1 MTFSRVQRIAMTER
15 WWQALV
21 LAASAAVIVLTVW
34 CLANGITIIFM
45 HLYYIPITLLAYH
58 YGKKGIVGAVLL
70 SGMYCALVIGSGIG
84 TSEAAG
90 ALIRASVFV
99 AVAALIA
106 ILSEALAQSRDN
118 LKEAGDIRQGII
130 QNANV
135 LLMVLDKKGIIRE
148 WNRAAEQISGY
159 PADEVIGKNMIWKK
173 LYPDAGYRRE
183 ITEKIA
189 DIITKNDYL
198 ENLKTTIVCRD
209 GSTKTILWN
218 TKMLPP
224 IRDNPLQFIAV
235 GVDITERARAENALR
250 ESEEKILLLLNS
262 AAEGVYGIDLNGNCT
277 FCNAACLRILGY
289 TNERELLGRNIHWQI
304 HGKHADGSL
313 FPVEDCRVFQAFRR
327 GEGTHVD
334 DEVLWRA
341 DGTSFPAEYW
351 SYPQRSSGKVVGA
364 VVTFFDITE
373 KKRIENALRES
384 EQKYR
389 TLFENMIEGFA
400 YCRMI
405 YDERGRPSDWVYLS
419 VNRAFGQMTGLYG
432 IEGKRVLEAIPDIR
446 DLTPEIFDMY
456 GRVASTGIPE
466 TFEIDFKP
474 LKRWLKVSA
483 FSPEKDYFVAVF
495 EDITERRESQKR
507 IDALLRIQEEQ
518 LRIINASPAV
528 SFLWKAEEGW
538 PVVSVSENISQFGY
552 VPDDFISGRIPYAS
566 IIHPD
571 DLERVAKEVEY
582 HSSHNTGDFIQEYRI
597 FGKNHDP
604 RWISDYTHIRMDE
617 AENITHYEGIV
628 LDITNQ
634 KNAEEALRETN
645 NYLTSLFDYANAPI
659 IVWDPEFRITRFN
672 HAFERLTG
680 KTEKEVIGKH
690 LSILFPESGRQSSL
704 DRVRSTLEGVRMETA
719 EIPILTTSGEIRT
732 VLWNSATLFAEDQKT
747 VIATIAQGL
756 DITIRKKALNAL
768 EQLNANLE
776 NIVNERTRALNEE
789 IQQRRLAEATI
800 RASLDEKV
808 LLLREIHHRVNNNL
822 QIIISLIKLQIRA
835 VNDTEMKQVLSEM
848 RNRVQAMSLVHEKLY
863 LSKSLSSIDI
873 ADYTRFLATQ
883 LFAFYGV
890 DHRRVALQTDFEKN
904 QLDIETAIPLG
915 LILNELISNALM
927 HAFPDNRTGTITI
940 SSHLEGDLITLV
952 IADDGTGMSP
962 DFDWMRT
969 SSLGF
974 RLVNSLMDQLGGT
987 IEKKEGTGTTFNII
1001 FPRKTTTGSV

>member
-1 MTFSRVQRIAMTER
+1 MTFSRVQRIPMTER

-58 YGKKGIVGAVLL
+58 YRKKGIVGAVLL
-70 SGMYCALVIGSGIG
+70 SGIYCALVIGSEIG
-84 TSEAAG
+84 TIEAAG

-106 ILSEALAQSRDN
+106 FLSEALAQSRDN

-159 PADEVIGKNMIWKK
+159 RADEVIGKNTIWKK

-183 ITEKIA
+183 ITGKIA

-235 GVDITERARAENALR
+235 GVDITERARAENAL
-250 ESEEKILLLLNS
+250 K
-262 AAEGVYGIDLNGNCT
+262 
-277 FCNAACLRILGY
+277 
-289 TNERELLGRNIHWQI
+289 
-304 HGKHADGSL
+304 
-313 FPVEDCRVFQAFRR
+313 
-327 GEGTHVD
+327 
-334 DEVLWRA
+334 
-341 DGTSFPAEYW
+341 
-351 SYPQRSSGKVVGA
+351 
-364 VVTFFDITE
+364 
-373 KKRIENALRES
+373 ES

-389 TLFENMIEGFA
+389 TLFENMLEGFA

-405 YDERGRPSDWVYLS
+405 YDEKGRPSDWVYLS

-432 IEGKRVLEAIPDIR
+432 IEGKRVLEAIPEIR
-446 DLTPEIFDMY
+446 ELTPELFDMY
-456 GRVASTGIPE
+456 GRVALTGVPE

-495 EDITERRESQKR
+495 EDITERKASRDRIES
-507 IDALLRIQEEQ
+507 LLRIQEEQ

-528 SFLWKAEEGW
+528 SFLWKAEDGW
-538 PVVSVSENISQFGY
+538 PVVNVSENIIQFGY
-552 VPDDFISGRIPYAS
+552 VPDDFTSGRIPFS
-566 IIHPD
+566 SVIHPE
-571 DLERVAKEVEY
+571 DLERVAEEVAY
-582 HSSHNTGDFIQEYRI
+582 NSSHKAADFIQEYRI
-597 FGKNHDP
+597 FDKNHSLH
-604 RWISDYTHIRMDE
+604 WVSDYTHIRRNE
-617 AENITHYEGIV
+617 AGVITHYEGLV
-628 LDITNQ
+628 LDITSQ
-634 KNAEEALRETN
+634 KRAEEALRETN
-645 NYLTSLFDYANAPI
+645 SYLSSLFDYANAPI
-659 IVWDPEFRITRFN
+659 IVWDPGFRITRFN

-680 KTEKEVIGKH
+680 RTESEVLEKH
-690 LSILFPESGRQSSL
+690 LSILFPESYHQSSL
-704 DRVRSTLEGVRMETA
+704 EQVRPTLKGVRMETA
-719 EIPILTTSGEIRT
+719 EIPILTKAGEIRT
-732 VLWNSATLFAEDQKT
+732 VLWNSATIFAGDGKT
-747 VIATIAQGL
+747 AIATIAQGQ
-756 DITIRKKALNAL
+756 DITERKRALDEL
-768 EQLNANLE
+768 EKLNANLE
-776 NIVNERTRALNEE
+776 NIVEDRTHALNEE
-789 IQQRRLAEATI
+789 ILQRRQAETMI
-800 RASLDEKV
+800 QASLDEKV

-822 QIIISLIKLQIRA
+822 QIIISLIKLQIRT
-835 VNDTEMKQVLSEM
+835 VEDTEMKQVLSEM

-863 LSKSLSSIDI
+863 RSESLSSIDI
-873 ADYTRFLATQ
+873 SEYTRFLATQ

-890 DHRRVALQTDFEKN
+890 DHHRIALRTDIEKN
-904 QLDIETAIPLG
+904 LLDIETAIPLG
-915 LILNELISNALM
+915 LILNELISNALR
-927 HAFPDNRTGTITI
+927 HGFLDDRTGTITI
-940 SSHLEGDLITLV
+940 SSHIKGDLISLV
-952 IADDGTGMSP
+952 VADDGIGMSP
-962 DFDWMRT
+962 EYDWRGT
-969 SSLGF
+969 ASLGF
-974 RLVNSLMDQLGGT
+974 RLVNSLVDQLGGT
-987 IEKKEGTGTTFNII
+987 IEKKTGPGTTFNII

>member
-1 MTFSRVQRIAMTER
+1 MKTPRVQGFAMTER
-15 WWQALV
+15 QWQALV
-21 LAASAAVIVLTVW
+21 LTASAAVIILTLW
-34 CLANGITIIFM
+34 CLANGITVIFM
-45 HLYYIPITLLAYH
+45 HLYYLPIILLAYH
-58 YGKKGIVGAVLL
+58 YRKKGIAGAILL
-70 SGMYCALVIGSGIG
+70 SGIYCALVISSGAG
-84 TSEAAG
+84 TAEVTG
-90 ALIRASVFV
+90 ALIRACVFV

-106 ILSEALAQSRDN
+106 FLSVAVAESRDS
-118 LKEAGDIRQGII
+118 LKKAGDIQLGII

-135 LLMVLDKKGIIRE
+135 LLIVMEKNGIIRE
-148 WNRAAEQISGY
+148 WNRAAEEISGY
-159 PADEVIGKNMIWKK
+159 PTGEVIGKNTIWKR
-173 LYPDAGYRRE
+173 LYPDSGYRKE
-183 ITEKIA
+183 ITGTIA
-189 DIITKNDYL
+189 GIIEKNDYL
-198 ENLKTTIVCRD
+198 ENFRTTISCSD

-224 IRDNPLQFIAV
+224 TGDEQPRFIAV
-235 GVDITERARAENALR
+235 GVDITERTRAEDALR

-262 AAEGVYGIDLNGNCT
+262 AAEGVYGIDMNGNCT

-289 TNERELLGRNIHWQI
+289 SDENELLGRNMHWQI

-313 FPVEDCRVFQAFRR
+313 FPVDECRIYRAFRR

-351 SYPQRSSGKVVGA
+351 SYPQRSNGKVVGA

-373 KKRIENALRES
+373 RKRIENALRES

-405 YDERGRPSDWVYLS
+405 YDEKGRPSDWVYLS
-419 VNRAFGQMTGLYG
+419 VNHAFGQMTGLYG

-446 DLTPEIFDMY
+446 DLTPELFDMY
-456 GRVASTGIPE
+456 GRVAATGIPE
-466 TFEIDFKP
+466 TFEINFKP

-483 FSPEKDYFVAVF
+483 FSPEKHYFVAVF
-495 EDITERRESQKR
+495 EDITERKESQKR

-552 VPDDFISGRIPYAS
+552 DPDDFISGHIPYSS

-571 DLERVAKEVEY
+571 DLERIAKEVGY
-582 HSSHNTGDFIQEYRI
+582 FSSHNAGDFIQEYRI
-597 FGKNHDP
+597 FDKNHSLH
-604 RWISDYTHIRMDE
+604 WISDYTHIRKDE
-617 AENITHYEGIV
+617 AGSITHYEGIV

-634 KNAEEALRETN
+634 KNAEEALKETN

-680 KTEKEVIGKH
+680 RTESEVLGKD
-690 LSILFPESGRQSSL
+690 LSILFPESYRQSSL
-704 DRVRSTLEGVRMETA
+704 DQVRSTLTGARMETA
-719 EIPILTTSGEIRT
+719 EIPILNISGEVRT

-747 VIATIAQGL
+747 VIATIAQGQ
-756 DITIRKKALNAL
+756 DITIRNKALTEL

-776 NIVNERTRALNEE
+776 NIVNERTHDLNEE
-789 IQQRRLAEATI
+789 IQQRRQAEATI

-835 VNDTEMKQVLSEM
+835 VEDTEMKQVLSEM

-863 LSKSLSSIDI
+863 RSESLSSIDI
-873 ADYTRFLATQ
+873 AEYTRFLATQ

-890 DHRRVALQTDFEKN
+890 DHRRVALLTEMEKSL
-904 QLDIETAIPLG
+904 LDIETAIPLG
-915 LILNELISNALM
+915 LIINELISNALS
-927 HAFPDNRTGTITI
+927 HAFPGDRTGTITI
-940 SSHLEGDLITLV
+940 SSHLTGDMVSLI
-952 IADDGTGMSP
+952 IADDGVGMNP
-962 DFDWMRT
+962 DYDWRGGA
-969 SSLGF
+969 SLGF
-974 RLVNSLMDQLGGT
+974 RLVNSLVDQLDGT
-987 IEKKEGTGTTFNII
+987 IEKKTGPGTTFNIL

>member
-1 MTFSRVQRIAMTER
+1 MTSSRVQEFRMTER
-15 WWQALV
+15 RWQALV
-21 LAASAAVIVLTVW
+21 LAASAAVIILTLW
-34 CLANGITIIFM
+34 CLASGITIIFM
-45 HLYYIPITLLAYH
+45 HLYYLPITLLAYH
-58 YGKKGIVGAVLL
+58 YRKKGIAGAILL
-70 SGMYCALVIGSGIG
+70 SGIYCALVISSGAG
-84 TSEAAG
+84 AAEVTG
-90 ALIRASVFV
+90 ALIRACVFV

-106 ILSEALAQSRDN
+106 FLSEAVAESRDS
-118 LKEAGDIRQGII
+118 LKKAGDIQLGIV

-135 LLMVLDKKGIIRE
+135 WLMVLEKNGVIRE
-148 WNRAAEQISGY
+148 WNRAAEEISGY
-159 PADEVIGKNMIWKK
+159 PAGEVIGKNTIWKQ
-173 LYPDAGYRRE
+173 LYPDAGYRKE
-183 ITEKIA
+183 ITSKIA
-189 DIITKNDYL
+189 GIITKNDYL
-198 ENLKTTIVCRD
+198 ENLKTTINCRD
-209 GSTKTILWN
+209 RSVKTILWN

-224 IRDNPLQFIAV
+224 VSDEPVQFIAV
-235 GVDITERARAENALR
+235 GVDITERTRAENALR
-250 ESEEKILLLLNS
+250 ESEEKTLLLLNS
-262 AAEGVYGIDLNGNCT
+262 AAEGVYGIDMNGNCT

-289 TNERELLGRNIHWQI
+289 SDEKELLGRNMHWQI

-313 FPVEDCRVFQAFRR
+313 FPVDECRIFRAFRR

-351 SYPQRSSGKVVGA
+351 SYPQRSSGKVIGA

-373 KKRIENALRES
+373 RKRIENALRES

-405 YDERGRPSDWVYLS
+405 YDEKGRPSDWVYLS

-446 DLTPEIFDMY
+446 ELTPELFDMY

-483 FSPEKDYFVAVF
+483 FSPEKNYFVAVF
-495 EDITERRESQKR
+495 EDITERKESQKR

-538 PVVSVSENISQFGY
+538 PVVSVSKNISQFSY
-552 VPDDFISGRIPYAS
+552 VPEDFTSGRIAYAS
-566 IIHPD
+566 IVHPD
-571 DLERVAKEVEY
+571 DLERVAKEVEHY
-582 HSSHNTGDFIQEYRI
+582 SSHNTGDFIQEYRI
-597 FGKNHDP
+597 FDKNHGVH
-604 RWISDYTHIRMDE
+604 WISDYTHIRRNE
-617 AENITHYEGIV
+617 AGTITHYEGIV
-628 LDITNQ
+628 LDITSQ

-645 NYLTSLFDYANAPI
+645 SYLSSLFDYANAPI

-732 VLWNSATLFAEDQKT
+732 VLWNSATLFAEDGKT

-789 IQQRRLAEATI
+789 IQQRRQAEATI

-835 VNDTEMKQVLSEM
+835 VEDTEMKQVLSEM

-890 DHRRVALQTDFEKN
+890 DHRRIALQTDIEKN

-915 LILNELISNALM
+915 LIINELISNALR
-927 HAFPDNRTGTITI
+927 HAFPDDRTGTITI
-940 SSHLEGDLITLV
+940 SSHLEGDLITLI
-952 IADDGTGMSP
+952 IADDGIGMSP
-962 DFDWMRT
+962 DYDWRGGA
-969 SSLGF
+969 SLGF
-974 RLVNSLMDQLGGT
+974 RLVNSLVDQLEGT
-987 IEKKEGTGTTFNII
+987 IEKKNGKGTTFNII
-1001 FPRKTTTGSV
+1001 FSRKTTTGSV